1 MDNGEMLISVV
12 IPVFNEELTIGNV
25 IERLTAVMQKIGFK
39 YEIIV
44 VDDCS
49 TDRSLE
55 ISKSQSA
62 KVFSLKKHMGKG
74 YALRAGFAK
83 AKGDIITTIDS
94 DGSHRPE
101 ELPRLLTPILRNKAD
116 LVIGSRYL
124 GQKPVAAKKL
134 NAAGVRLFNF
144 LIKILTRAE
153 VSDSQ
158 SGYRV
163 MKSVVLKNMRLKSS
177 EYEIESEMLVKTAR
191 HGFRVI
197 EVPISFEQRTYG
209 TSRLDPMVDG
219 LKILLSI
226 VLAYIEGGR
235 G

>member
-1 MDNGEMLISVV
+1 MNRDEPLISVI

-25 IERLTAVMQKIGFK
+25 IERVKGVLEKIGFK

-44 VDDCS
+44 VDDFS

-55 ISKSQSA
+55 ISNRQGV
-62 KVFSLKKHMGKG
+62 KVYSLKKHMGKG

-101 ELPRLLTPILRNKAD
+101 ELPSLLTPILQDKAD
-116 LVIGSRYL
+116 LAIGSRYL
-124 GQKPVAAKKL
+124 SQKPAAAKKL
-134 NAAGVRLFNF
+134 NAIGVRLFNL
-144 LIKILTRAE
+144 LIKVLTGAE

-163 MKSVVLKNMRLKSS
+163 MKAAVLRNMSLKSR

-191 HGFRVI
+191 KGFRVR

-219 LKILLSI
+219 FKILLSI
-226 VLAYIEGGR
+226 VSAYMRGG
-235 G
+235 

>member
-1 MDNGEMLISVV
+1 MNRDELLISVI

-25 IERLTAVMQKIGFK
+25 IERVKVVLEKIGFK

-44 VDDCS
+44 VDDFT

-55 ISKSQSA
+55 LSCRLRV
-62 KVFSLKKHMGKG
+62 KVYSHKKHMGKG

-101 ELPRLLTPILRNKAD
+101 ELPSLLTPIIQDKAD

-124 GQKPVAAKKL
+124 SQKPAAAKKL
-134 NAAGVRLFNF
+134 NAIGVRLFNL
-144 LIKILTRAE
+144 LIEVFTGAE

-163 MKSVVLKNMRLKSS
+163 MKSEVLRNMSLRSG
-177 EYEIESEMLVKTAR
+177 EYEIESEMLVKSAR
-191 HGFRVI
+191 QGFRVK

-209 TSRLDPMVDG
+209 RSRLDPMVDG

-226 VLAYIEGGR
+226 VSAYIRGG
-235 G
+235 

>member
-1 MDNGEMLISVV
+1 METGEVLISVV

-25 IERLTAVMQKIGFK
+25 IERLSLVMQKYGFK

-44 VDDCS
+44 VDDFS
-49 TDRSLE
+49 TDRSLAF
-55 ISKSQSA
+55 SKKLDA
-62 KVFSLKKHMGKG
+62 KVYSLKTHMGKG

-83 AKGDIITTIDS
+83 AKGEIITTIDS

-101 ELPRLLTPILRNKAD
+101 ELPRLLTPILQNKSD

-124 GQKPVAAKKL
+124 SKTPVAARRL
-134 NAAGVRLFNF
+134 NAAGVQLFNF
-144 LIKILTRAE
+144 LVKLLTRTN

-163 MKSVVLKNMRLKSS
+163 MKNNVLQNMHLRSS
-177 EYEIESEMLVKTAR
+177 GYEIESEMLVKTAR
-191 HGFRVI
+191 HGFMVK

-226 VLAYIEGGR
+226 LLAYIR
-235 G
+235 RD

>member
-1 MDNGEMLISVV
+1 MLISVV

-25 IERLTAVMQKIGFK
+25 IERLSLVMQKYGFK

-44 VDDCS
+44 VDDFS
-49 TDRSLE
+49 TDRSLAF
-55 ISKSQSA
+55 SKKLDA
-62 KVFSLKKHMGKG
+62 KVYSLKTHMGKG

-83 AKGDIITTIDS
+83 AKGEIITTIDS

-101 ELPRLLTPILRNKAD
+101 ELPRLLTPILQNKSD

-124 GQKPVAAKKL
+124 SKTPVAARRL
-134 NAAGVRLFNF
+134 NAAGVQLFNF
-144 LIKILTRAE
+144 LVKLLTRTN

-163 MKSVVLKNMRLKSS
+163 MKNNVLQNMHLRSS
-177 EYEIESEMLVKTAR
+177 GYEIESEMLVKTAR
-191 HGFRVI
+191 HGFMVK

-226 VLAYIEGGR
+226 LLAYIR
-235 G
+235 RD

>member
-1 MDNGEMLISVV
+1 MDITEPLISVI

-25 IERLTAVMQKIGFK
+25 VERVKAVLKKNGFK

-44 VDDCS
+44 VDDFS
-49 TDRSLE
+49 TD
-55 ISKSQSA
+55 KSRELSNRQGV
-62 KVFSLKKHMGKG
+62 KVYSLKKHMGKG

-101 ELPRLLTPILRNKAD
+101 ELPSLLTPILQDKAD

-124 GQKPVAAKKL
+124 SQKPAAAKKL
-134 NAAGVRLFNF
+134 NAIGVRLFNF
-144 LIKILTRAE
+144 LIKVFTRAD

-163 MKSVVLKNMRLKSS
+163 MKSEVLRNMSLKSG

-191 HGFRVI
+191 QGFRVT

-219 LKILLSI
+219 FKILLSI
-226 VLAYIEGGR
+226 VSAYMRGG
-235 G
+235 